1 MAPTQPGAGMG
12 APKAYG
18 REIYKGP
25 LSEYPNAATVEAL
38 SFLWGIS
45 ELLREDLH
53 ECGHSAH
60 VWGIKAV

>member
-1 MAPTQPGAGMG
+1 MG

-25 LSEYPNAATVEAL
+25 LSEYPNVATVEAL

-53 ECGHSAH
+53 ECVHRAN
-60 VWGIKAV
+60 VWRIEAV